1 MSKINKTYGSLT
13 LAQATDLLAAVG
25 DKVTCLFTGELGIG
39 KSSMLNTL
47 AGRYPDHKPVYL
59 EAQMLDLG
67 DLQMPKFKAIEG
79 KEVVS
84 FVPNEALGV
93 HLGQPIILMLDELGK
108 ASKSVLNALLRI
120 MLERKIGEYA
130 LPEGSM
136 VFATTN
142 LSIEGLGDSIPP
154 HARNRL
160 CQAKIRKPTAMEW
173 VEGYA
178 LNAGVHPVIL
188 GAAIEFPAMFQ
199 SFEEVEDPNSNHYI
213 NHPKQPR
220 TACVTP
226 RSLEKASDILK
237 STEHL
242 SDEVRIHALM
252 GTVGEAAAMDI
263 LTLVKLDEELPTW
276 EQVVKNPDVAK
287 VPKGA
292 AASCM
297 VISKVIQRVERED
310 FDRAFAYINRL
321 SKEAQALFA
330 RSIMRS
336 QKLGIATTNTEFSA
350 WAARNSFL
358 FS

>member
-1 MSKINKTYGSLT
+1 MKVQSTYKYISLSK
-13 LAQATDLLAAVG
+13 ATDLVAAVG
-25 DKVTCLFTGELGIG
+25 DKVTTLITGPMGCG
-39 KSSMLNTL
+39 KSSILKTL
-47 AGRYPDHKPVYL
+47 AEKMPTHRPIYL
-59 EAQMLDLG
+59 EAQTLDVG
-67 DLQMPKFKAIEG
+67 DIHMPKFKQVDG
-79 KEVVS
+79 MDVVA
-84 FVPNEALGV
+84 FAPNESLGF
-93 HLGQPIILMLDELGK
+93 HLDRPVILMFDEIGK
-108 ASKSVLNALLRI
+108 ASKAVLNAVLRI
-120 MLERKIGEYA
+120 MLERKLGDRM
-130 LPEGSM
+130 LPEGSI

-142 LSIEGLGDSIPP
+142 RGTEGLGDSIPA
-154 HARNRL
+154 HMRNRL
-160 CQAKIRKPTAMEW
+160 CQVNVTKPTAMEW
-173 VEGYA
+173 VEGWA
-178 LNAGVHPVIL
+178 LKNNVHPVIL
-188 GAAIEFPAMFQ
+188 GAAIEFPAMF
-199 SFEEVEDPNSNHYI
+199 EDDIYVDDANSNHYI
-213 NHPKQPR
+213 FHSKQPR
-220 TACVTP
+220 TAFVTP

-276 EQVVKNPDVAK
+276 EQVIKNPDVAK

-310 FDRAFAYINRL
+310 FDRAFTYINRL

-350 WAARNSFL
+350 WAARNSYL